1 MQTTRQA
8 PSTTASRIN
17 GRAVNG
23 HARSKSQAPRPRT
36 VHGVRA
42 EEQLESPTG
51 NGTTIFQQENPQ
63 LYIPIHCDKI
73 RATRSST
80 ILPTIRDS
88 SLSSKFV
95 RLTLE
100 DDKAPGNQAISRPS
114 TRQSSQSSIASQVS
128 NIPCMRRERDDQ
140 SDRTAVTFRQASSER
155 A

>member
-1 MQTTRQA
+1 MQTTRQG
-8 PSTTASRIN
+8 PSTTASRVN
-17 GRAVNG
+17 GRTVNG
-23 HARSKSQAPRPRT
+23 HSRSKSQAPRPRT

-51 NGTTIFQQENPQ
+51 NGTTIFLQENPQ

-73 RATRSST
+73 RAKRSST

-88 SLSSKFV
+88 SLASKFV
-95 RLTLE
+95 RLTID

-114 TRQSSQSSIASQVS
+114 TRQSSQSSIASQIS
-128 NIPCMRRERDDQ
+128 NLPYIRRGRDDQ
-140 SDRTAVTFRQASSER
+140 SDRTAITSRQASSER